1 MERRRR
7 SNPRWHEPCIL
18 SILSISPIYYLH
30 EQSVSTYGK
39 MTQPDIEIIDSAI
52 LFPAQNSEET
62 TTPLSILDATVTH
75 YAPCAAIWFFD
86 APANKS
92 TESNWSKH
100 LKKSL
105 EKTLSSFPHLAGE
118 LSIVKHIPDGDHT
131 ERFGRLQITHGAPTD
146 PGVEFST
153 ARCALT
159 LDVVVPTA
167 SQRKTAEV
175 NAWNLSCPVPTFFAD
190 ALKLPFIIP
199 GPQKRAPPVLIRVTE
214 FACGGIS
221 IGVLIAHCLADAQTL
236 SVFMHRWSREHASL
250 MKTEVSPSQFDVSST
265 SQEQP
270 LFNPQLL
277 DTRAAGDIDAP
288 MPDESILARSRSLP
302 STRYDWFY
310 PAADGDPDRYL
321 PPGLTRDMV
330 KSPGEP
336 MPKSDWD
343 HTVPKA
349 HVKLHFSVEQIQ
361 RIWEKAGKGV
371 SRHDAI
377 LAHVWSAINRAR
389 GLDGDEREVALHVIF
404 GLRRR
409 LGLPETFLGS
419 PILSASVRL
428 SGADASGRSSG
439 SSSPA
444 TSSVASKIY
453 STLSLYSEDAVKARL
468 HDLCFECAP
477 QRFWEGYLGAR
488 HVIFSSW
495 AHLDMYGV
503 DFGGEVA
510 RHVEVCMPEQDG
522 MVSLIDGRPRERR
535 DEERRHWCDDG
546 VDVGVTLAVDA
557 IERLKADSVL
567 W

>member
-1 MERRRR
+1 M
-7 SNPRWHEPCIL
+7 P
-18 SILSISPIYYLH
+18 
-30 EQSVSTYGK
+30 
-39 MTQPDIEIIDSAI
+39 QPDIEIVDSA
-52 LFPAQNSEET
+52 LLYPAQRPKET
-62 TTPLSILDATVTH
+62 TTPLSILDGTVTH

-86 APANKS
+86 APADKS
-92 TESNWSKH
+92 AELNWSQT
-100 LKKSL
+100 LQKSL
-105 EKTLSSFPHLAGE
+105 EKTLSAFPHLAGE
-118 LSIVKHIPDGDHT
+118 LGIVKHIPEGDHT
-131 ERFGRLQITHGAPTD
+131 QRFGRLQITYGAPTD

-153 ARCALT
+153 ALSALT
-159 LDVVVPTA
+159 LDDVVPTA
-167 SQRKTAEV
+167 AQRKTSEF

-236 SVFMHRWSREHASL
+236 SVFMHHWSREHAL
-250 MKTEVSPSQFDVSST
+250 LIANTKTSPSYSDIAHT
-265 SQEQP
+265 KQEQQP

-277 DTRAAGDIDAP
+277 DTRAAGDIDAST
-288 MPDESILARSRSLP
+288 PDESILAKSRSLP

-310 PAADGDPDRYL
+310 PLPDGDPDRYL
-321 PPGLTRDMV
+321 PPGLTRKMI

-336 MPKSDWD
+336 MPKGDWD
-343 HTVPKA
+343 HTLPKA
-349 HVKLHFSVEQIQ
+349 HVKLHFSAAQIQ
-361 RIWEKAGKGV
+361 DIWQKAGKGV

-377 LAHVWSAINRAR
+377 LAHVWSAINRVR

-419 PILSASVRL
+419 PILSASVRM
-428 SGADASGRSSG
+428 SGADACGRSSG
-439 SSSPA
+439 SP
-444 TSSVASKIY
+444 SVASKIH
-453 STLSLYSEDAVKARL
+453 STLALYTEDAAKARL

-503 DFGGEVA
+503 SFGREVP
-510 RHVEVCMPEQDG
+510 RHVEVCMPESDG
-522 MVSLIDGRPRERR
+522 MVSLIEGRPGSRAAGEKRK
-535 DEERRHWCDDG
+535 HWCDDG

-557 IERLKADSVL
+557 IERLKADSAL
-567 W
+567 